1 MEKYYSMKEN
11 CKMCGKEMA
20 LDYCREGYE
29 LYKCV
34 KCSFRQIRMD
44 KMSLGVIHGAEYYGN
59 SKYKDSVALD
69 KENSRRAKLLKR
81 YVRGGSRIVDYGC
94 GSGEFV
100 NYIGHDYDIYGCD
113 VSPGAV
119 EVAKRRFPHHKE
131 RFFLP
136 DEFFDKNEKSDAFCL
151 WDVIEHIENP
161 DQLIRRLR
169 KMLVENGIIIL
180 STPDIEALFAKL
192 TKSHWPFM
200 TPPDHLCFFSKR
212 SIQYFARKN
221 GFKVCEW
228 FARGKWVN
236 IGFLVYK
243 FNKVS
248 SIKIPQKIVNIFQKG
263 WLATLH
269 IYVPTHDIQYVV
281 LRKR

>member
-1 MEKYYSMKEN
+1 MNTEI
-11 CKMCGKEMA
+11 CKMCGKEMI
-20 LDYCREGYE
+20 LDFSREGYE
-29 LYKCV
+29 LYKCP
-34 KCSFRQIRMD
+34 KCLFRQIHMD
-44 KMSLGVIHGAEYYGN
+44 KMKSGFIYEAEYYEN
-59 SKYKDSVALD
+59 SKYRDNVALD

-81 YVRGGSRIVDYGC
+81 YAKEGSRIVDYGC

-100 NYIGHDYDIYGCD
+100 NYVGHDYDIYGCD
-113 VSPGAV
+113 LSPGAV
-119 EVAKRRFPHHKE
+119 EVAKRRFPNH
-131 RFFLP
+131 RDCFFLP
-136 DEFFDKNEKSDAFCL
+136 DEFYEKNEKFDAFCL

-161 DQLIRRLR
+161 DQLIRSLR
-169 KMLVENGIIIL
+169 KMLVNNGIIIL
-180 STPDIEALFAKL
+180 STPDIGALFAKI

-221 GFKVCEW
+221 GFNVCEW

-236 IGFLVYK
+236 IGFLIYK

-248 SIKIPQKIVNIFQKG
+248 SIKIPQKIVNMLQKG

-269 IYVPTHDIQYVV
+269 VYVPTHDIQYVV